1 MADESYIQLAIEIAK
16 KGEGSVSPNPLVGCV
31 ITKNNKIIGAG
42 YHQKFGEA
50 HAEINTINSA
60 TESLEGS
67 TLYVNLEPCSHYGK
81 TPPCTERIIKEKIK
95 RVVIGTLDVNPL
107 VSGNGVKALKKAG
120 IEVKVGILEKE
131 CIELNKFFLKYISQK
146 LPYVTI
152 KAAQTLDGMIAD
164 KNNVSE
170 WISSEQSRNY
180 VHSLRAKYDAVLIGS
195 ETARRDNPKLTV
207 RMFEGRNPYRIIL
220 DSKLNLK
227 MDLNLFKKNKDKKT
241 IIVTID
247 DNRSKKSKIKKFE
260 QLGVKIVFVKKN
272 HNGRIHLKTMLKEI
286 RKMGIASLIV
296 EGGAK
301 IFSSFVKQN
310 LYDDLLLFV
319 SPKILGT
326 GIKTFSEISIDSLR
340 NARMLRIKKSEM
352 IGEDVL
358 LHFIK

>member
-1 MADESYIQLAIEIAK
+1 M
-16 KGEGSVSPNPLVGCV
+16 
-31 ITKNNKIIGAG
+31 
-42 YHQKFGEA
+42 
-50 HAEINTINSA
+50 
-60 TESLEGS
+60 
-67 TLYVNLEPCSHYGK
+67 
-81 TPPCTERIIKEKIK
+81 
-95 RVVIGTLDVNPL
+95 
-107 VSGNGVKALKKAG
+107 
-120 IEVKVGILEKE
+120 
-131 CIELNKFFLKYISQK
+131 
-146 LPYVTI
+146 
-152 KAAQTLDGMIAD
+152 
-164 KNNVSE
+164 
-170 WISSEQSRNY
+170 
-180 VHSLRAKYDAVLIGS
+180 LIGS